1 MARSRVRG
9 GVAALATLGL
19 LVVAGCPDEEEQGKA
34 GATALEIPDRLQTG
48 DAVVLMDAGHHVTG
62 VSVAA
67 GAQGLTDAV
76 THDIEHFFDSLARE
90 AARQTGR

>member
-1 MARSRVRG
+1 MTEVRIRFKNPTRLG
-9 GVAALATLGL
+9 QDAALA
-19 LVVAGCPDEEEQGKA
+19 
-34 GATALEIPDRLQTG
+34 LEDYARAAAAG